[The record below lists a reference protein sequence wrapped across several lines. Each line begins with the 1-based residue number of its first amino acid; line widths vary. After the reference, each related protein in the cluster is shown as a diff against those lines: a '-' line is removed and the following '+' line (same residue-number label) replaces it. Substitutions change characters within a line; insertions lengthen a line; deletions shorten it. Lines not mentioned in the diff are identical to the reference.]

1 MQAQADSRVLYD
13 ARSLRA
19 AAHRAELSQ
28 VTTHLAG
35 LDGARSARFGLD
47 DLRGG
52 APPAGNL
59 LAVSDAYGV
68 LAAPGAGGAWRFRAC
83 ARAVRRAAQPRHL
96 FASPSLRRRGLV
108 RAERAA
114 RRRERRARRNGQ

>member
-83 ARAVRRAAQPRHL
+83 SRARARCGVRRSLATSSRPLLCAGAAT
-96 FASPSLRRRGLV
+96 GV
-108 RAERAA
+108 V
-114 RRRERRARRNGQ
+114 GD

>member
-1 MQAQADSRVLYD
+1 MRAQADSRVLYD

-28 VTTHLAG
+28 VTTQLAG
-35 LDGARSARFGLD
+35 LDVAQSARFGLD

-68 LAAPGAGGAWRFRAC
+68 LAAPGAGGAWRRRKLRARARAC
-83 ARAVRRAAQPRHL
+83 ARG
-96 FASPSLRRRGLV
+96 FASNASPRPSS
-108 RAERAA
+108 AQA
-114 RRRERRARRNGQ
+114 RTCTR